1 MTNEQITHAA
11 RTICSTQA
19 ERQTND
25 DSQRYLVG
33 DLDRTVWM
41 RLVEDGIRKGMEIER
56 MGIAEW
62 LLRYGERQTADSV
75 KRADYIKKQSK

>member
-1 MTNEQITHAA
+1 MTNEQITKAA
-11 RTICSTQA
+11 RAICSIQA

-41 RLVEDGIRKGMEIER
+41 RLAEQGIRQGMEIER
-56 MGIAEW
+56 MGVVEW
-62 LLRYGERQTADSV
+62 LLSYGERQTADSV